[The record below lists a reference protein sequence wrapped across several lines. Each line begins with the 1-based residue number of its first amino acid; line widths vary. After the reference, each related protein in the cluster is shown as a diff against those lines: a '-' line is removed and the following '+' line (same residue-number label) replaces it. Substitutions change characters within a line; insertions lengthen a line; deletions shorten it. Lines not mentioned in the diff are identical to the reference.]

1 MYIMYQNIH
10 TYIISQPKRNVV
22 TGLINL
28 GLQTLSINKTV
39 TLYTTK
45 YFLWNC
51 EFKSPKTY
59 LRPISSRVDTY
70 MILSV
75 YIGTVL

>member
-1 MYIMYQNIH
+1 MSVTLPKSLLRSILYELHTKQTKLLINFRNVYIMYQNIH

-45 YFLWNC
+45 YFL
-51 EFKSPKTY
+51 
-59 LRPISSRVDTY
+59 
-70 MILSV
+70 
-75 YIGTVL
+75 